1 MAIGAGM
8 ALGLLAGPAVADV
21 NFDYPA
27 PDAGAA
33 PSGVL
38 TIYSSADQPAFDPV
52 VIAFQQA
59 YPGVTVAYHDMNT
72 IEIYDRFVEA
82 TDAGEP
88 SADLILSTALDLQIK
103 LVNDGYA
110 APYSSQQTRRLPR
123 WANWRDEA
131 FGFTYEPIVTVFNRT
146 EMAAEDVPRTRYAL
160 ARLLDEEPVRF
171 SGRVGTYDLERSGAG
186 FLFATQDARESDAI
200 WALARSFGASGVK
213 LYSSTTAILD
223 RVASGQFLIGYNVM
237 GSYAMARAAVEPSIG
252 IVLPEDYTLVVSRIA
267 VLPITAR
274 RLDLARLFLDFLLSE
289 PGQSSIAEAHLF
301 AIHPNVEGEATAV
314 ALRAAAGDSL
324 RPIQVGP
331 GLLVYLD
338 QAKRER
344 FLERWQHAL
353 SGR

>member
-1 MAIGAGM
+1 LAFGAVL
-8 ALGLLAGPAVADV
+8 ALGLLAGSAVAEGV
-21 NFDYPA
+21 FDYPA
-27 PDAGAA
+27 LEPGRL
-33 PSGVL
+33 PSGMLV
-38 TIYSSADQPAFDPV
+38 IYSSADQPAFDPV
-52 VIAFQQA
+52 ISAFQQA
-59 YPGVTVAYHDMNT
+59 NPGVAVTYHDLNT
-72 IEIYDRFVEA
+72 IVIYDRFVEA
-82 TDAGEP
+82 AEAGEAT
-88 SADLILSTALDLQIK
+88 ADLLLSSALDLQIK

-110 APYSSQQTRRLPR
+110 ASYVSEQTRRLPR

-131 FGFTYEPIVTVFNRT
+131 FGFTYEPVVTVFNRT
-146 EMAAEDVPRTRYAL
+146 EMAVEEVPRTRYQL
-160 ARLLDEEPVRF
+160 ARLLDSEPVRF

-237 GSYAMARAAVEPSIG
+237 GSYAMARAAIDPNLG

-267 VLPITAR
+267 LLPNSAAR
-274 RLDLARLFLDFLLSE
+274 PDLARLFLDFLLSE
-289 PGQSSIAEAHLF
+289 RGQGIIAEAHLF
-301 AIHPNVEGEATAV
+301 AIHPNVSGAATAA
-314 ALRAAAGDSL
+314 ALRAEAGDSL

-344 FLERWQHAL
+344 FLERWRHAL
-353 SGR
+353 AGR

>member
-1 MAIGAGM
+1 MAIGAVL
-8 ALGLLAGPAVADV
+8 ALGLLAEP
-21 NFDYPA
+21 
-27 PDAGAA
+27 
-33 PSGVL
+33 
-38 TIYSSADQPAFDPV
+38 SSADVVVAYPALDADVRPSGELVIFSSTDLPVFEPV
-52 VIAFQQA
+52 VLAFQRA
-59 YPGVTVAYHDMNT
+59 HPGIAVTYHDLNT
-72 IEIYDRFVEA
+72 IVIYDRFVEA
-82 TDAGEP
+82 VEAGLP
-88 SADLILSTALDLQIK
+88 TADLLLSSALDLQVK

-110 APYSSQQTRRLPR
+110 TAYSSEVTRQLPR

-131 FGFTYEPIVTVFNRT
+131 FGFTYEPVVTVYNRSS
-146 EMAAEDVPRTRYAL
+146 MALEEVPRTRYEL
-160 ARLLDEEPVRF
+160 ARLLDEQPARF

-237 GSYAMARAAVEPSIG
+237 GSYAMARAAVDPEIG
-252 IVLPEDYTLVVSRIA
+252 MVLQEDYTLVVSRIA
-267 VLPITAR
+267 VLPITAPR
-274 RLDLARLFLDFLLSE
+274 PELARRFLDFLLSE
-289 PGQSSIAEAHLF
+289 RGQGIIAEAHLF
-301 AIHPNVEGEATAV
+301 AIHPNVEGEATAA

>member
-1 MAIGAGM
+1 MAIGASL

-27 PDAGAA
+27 PDAGAV

-38 TIYSSADQPAFDPV
+38 TIFSSADQPAFDPV

-59 YPGVTVAYHDMNT
+59 YPGVSVAYHDMNT

-82 TDAGEP
+82 TDAGQP

-110 APYSSQQTRRLPR
+110 ASYSSQQTRRLPR

-160 ARLLDEEPVRF
+160 AQLLDEQPVRF

-237 GSYAMARAAVEPSIG
+237 GSYAMARAAVDPSIG

-267 VLPITAR
+267 VLPASAE

-289 PGQSSIAEAHLF
+289 RGQGIIAEAHLF
-301 AIHPNVEGEATAV
+301 AIHPSVEGEATAV
-314 ALRAAAGDSL
+314 ALRAAAGGSL

>member
-1 MAIGAGM
+1 MAAGVVV
-8 ALGLLAGPAVADV
+8 ALGLAAGSAAAGVM
-21 NFDYPA
+21 FDYPA
-27 PDAGAA
+27 LDPGAE
-33 PSGVL
+33 PSGPLV
-38 TIYSSADQPAFDPV
+38 IFSSADQPAFDPV
-52 VIAFQQA
+52 VTAFQRA
-59 YPGVTVAYHDMNT
+59 NPGVAVAYHDMNT
-72 IEIYDRFVEA
+72 IEIYDRFIEA
-82 TDAGEP
+82 ADAGETT
-88 SADLILSTALDLQIK
+88 ADLILSTALDLQIK

-110 APYSSQQTRRLPR
+110 AAYSSQQTRRLPR

-131 FGFTYEPIVTVFNRT
+131 FGFTFEPIVTVFNRS
-146 EMAAEDVPRTRYAL
+146 EMAAEDVPRTRYGL
-160 ARLLDEEPVRF
+160 AQLLDREPVRF

-200 WALARSFGASGVK
+200 WSLARSFGASGVK

-237 GSYAMARAAVEPSIG
+237 GSYAMARADSDPEIG
-252 IVLPEDYTLVVSRIA
+252 IVLPEDYTLVASRIA
-267 VLPITAR
+267 VLPNTAAR
-274 RLDLARLFLDFLLSE
+274 PDLARLFLDFLLSE
-289 PGQSSIAEAHLF
+289 AGQSSIAAARLF
-301 AIHPNVEGEATAV
+301 AIHPNVEGEATAA
-314 ALRAAAGDSL
+314 ALRDAAGDSL